1 MSEYTTIIQFIVS
14 PLLVAA
20 LAGIGW
26 ITRNYLRAIRH
37 QVENDHTTNLRNDI
51 DDIKDALRLKPVV
64 AQDDID
70 RVLDCLEKQRMSNV
84 KVHAAVERIEAVL
97 AGSNDRLTRIETRL
111 DTHIEKH

>member
-1 MSEYTTIIQFIVS
+1 MGEYTAIIQFIIS

-20 LAGIGW
+20 LAGVGW
-26 ITRNYLRAIRH
+26 ITRTYLRAIRH

-51 DDIKDALRLKPVV
+51 DDIKDALRLKPFVS
-64 AQDDID
+64 QDDID
-70 RVLDCLEKQRMSNV
+70 RVLDCLEKQRMANV
-84 KVHAAVERIEAVL
+84 KVHAAVDRIEAVL